1 MLKNDQ
7 QNRSP
12 SPKLDP
18 AAHIECLEFIRAAIA
33 SNDRQTALDIKNVLV
48 EVCQN
53 GYADR
58 AAIWRDLTATEQQQF
73 QTLLAPPPLA
83 REFARRIEEAI
94 GYNSP
99 AVASAIQ
106 TDLNRAL
113 DAGQLTTADVVGV
126 VGDWQFLD
134 FKQLVAR
141 CPRRHQKIS

>member
-58 AAIWRDLTATEQQQF
+58 AAVWADLTPTEQQQF
-73 QTLLAPPPLA
+73 QTLLAPSPLA
-83 REFARRIEEAI
+83 REFAQRIREAI

-99 AVASAIQ
+99 ALASAIQ

-113 DAGQLTTADVVGV
+113 DAGQLTAADVVGV
-126 VGDWQFLD
+126 VGDQQFLD
-134 FKQLVAR
+134 FKELVAR
-141 CPRRHQKIS
+141 CPRRHQKN

>member
-33 SNDRQTALDIKNVLV
+33 EADRQTALDIKNVLA
-48 EVCQN
+48 EVCDS

-58 AAIWRDLTATEQQQF
+58 AAIWAELTPIEQQQF
-73 QTLLAPPPLA
+73 QSLLAPPPLA
-83 REFARRIEEAI
+83 REFARRISEAH

-99 AVASAIQ
+99 AVASAIE
-106 TDLNRAL
+106 TDLNRAI
-113 DAGQLTTADVVGV
+113 DADQLTAADVVGV
-126 VGDWQFLD
+126 VGDRQFLD
-134 FKQLVAR
+134 FKELVAR
-141 CPRRHQKIS
+141 CPRRHQKN